1 MHSRIRDVL
10 LCTAGPSTGSA
21 RFLRRTLAS
30 LLVAA
35 GLVQSHSAANA
46 GIIAEESFDYGST
59 AGVLA
64 GKNGGTG
71 FSTAW
76 ADNQLSGSNPLVP
89 WDYTPDGL
97 TFGSVATS
105 GGAARWTNGADNTRA
120 GQANRQLTTSLTST
134 VYGTFL
140 FRIDERA
147 TTSNSTAALLI
158 GAQTASDG
166 SASFT
171 MNAPQYGTGNIEGAL
186 RINGSEE
193 QFLDNGGSPLS
204 AGDGTVGSG
213 TTYMAL
219 FEYDPSL
226 ASSQGWILTLDQFL
240 NFSGSS
246 TLTST
251 DLNSATLGSGSTQVL
266 QRGGL
271 SGGTGSTDY
280 LALFGAF
287 ENLNVTYD
295 EIRLSDTSLSEAAP
309 ATVPEPSTL
318 ALACMGLLAAPGMY
332 RRRWA
337 SRGRA

>member
-1 MHSRIRDVL
+1 MRFFKL
-10 LCTAGPSTGSA
+10 LVTRRCVAKS
-21 RFLRRTLAS
+21 RFLRRTLAG

-35 GLVQSHSAANA
+35 GLVQSHSGAQAE
-46 GIIAEESFDYGST
+46 IIAEEPFTYGST

-76 ADNQLSGSNPLVP
+76 ADQQLSGSNPLVP
-89 WDYTPDGL
+89 WDYTPNGL

-105 GGAARWTNGADNTRA
+105 GGAARWTNGSDNTRA
-120 GQANRQLTTSLTST
+120 GQANRQLTTSLTSN

-140 FRIDERA
+140 FRIDERP

-158 GAQTASDG
+158 GEQTDSDG

-171 MNAPQYGTGNIEGAL
+171 MNAPQFGTGSIEGAV
-186 RINGSEE
+186 RINGSADN
-193 QFLDNGGSPLS
+193 FLSNGGSPLTV
-204 AGDGTVGSG
+204 GNGTVGSG

-219 FEYDPSL
+219 FEYDPTV
-226 ASSQGWILTLDQFL
+226 ASSQGWILSLDQFV
-240 NFSGSS
+240 NFAGSS
-246 TLTST
+246 TLTPT
-251 DLNSATLGSGSTQVL
+251 DLDNAALGSGSTQVM

-271 SGGTGSTDY
+271 SGTTGSNDY

-295 EIRLSDTSLSEAAP
+295 EIRLSNTSLSEAA
-309 ATVPEPSTL
+309 AVPEPSTL
-318 ALACMGLLAAPGMY
+318 ALAGMGLLAAAGVY
-332 RRRWA
+332 RRRLGG
-337 SRGRA
+337 RGQA